1 LAAEQWKKSRK
12 KKTPQISL
20 GNLTRFLSPFAKHTE
35 SKVGHRRTESLL
47 IPSTNNES
55 LEKVNSATP
64 NLAASSSLEVNP
76 TFKKGHRRAKS
87 DTHDIAT
94 VLTLSG
100 ESDESRPSSRP
111 SSQLS
116 THDEEIEDDSSS
128 LTSISGTPSPTP
140 ILHFEISITV
150 EVDSG
155 KMFFYQQLY
164 EGDTTQ

>member
-1 LAAEQWKKSRK
+1 MAANQWKKSKK

-20 GNLTRFLSPFAKHTE
+20 GNITRLLSPFAKHSE

-47 IPSTNNES
+47 VQPTNNES
-55 LEKVNSATP
+55 LEKVNSAVP
-64 NLAASSSLEVNP
+64 NLTASSSLEVNP

-87 DTHDIAT
+87 DIHDIAT
-94 VLTLSG
+94 TLTLSG

-116 THDEEIEDDSSS
+116 THDQETEDDCSS
-128 LTSISGTPSPTP
+128 LTSTSCTPSPTP

-150 EVDSG
+150 KVDSG

-164 EGDTTQ
+164 EGDTTK